1 MSIILEI
8 KKSSI
13 FIGILKKPNLVFTLF
28 CFFSSISFSQVLV
41 QYNSTNYNAA
51 PFNSLNASAC
61 SSGLATFSTL
71 GVSPTSL
78 TPYGYCVAPF
88 TGCGYFQITAATQAG
103 FAYCHN
109 TAPSLSTAPDY
120 VSFTVTPVSSNC
132 VYINKFCITMGV
144 YSTGADK
151 VLVGYSNDGGVTW
164 ITGPTW
170 TLPHTTTGGGST
182 GTGNCST
189 IAAPG
194 GGCATMALYTWN
206 ITPFSSATP
215 VIFKIIPYD
224 ATTCNC
230 TNGHNGTHE
239 WAFTQVEVDGTSAPL
254 PPVTITNP
262 TACAGS
268 LVNLT
273 AAGASTYTWN
283 TGSTAN
289 PLSVT
294 ASSTTYTVTGTS
306 AAGCTNTA
314 VTTITANPLPTVTVN
329 SPSVCSG
336 TSVNL
341 TAAGANTYT
350 WNTGSNANP
359 LSVMPGSTSYTVTG
373 TSAAGCTNTA
383 VASITVNTLVV
394 TATTTSASCGAT
406 NGTASASPTG
416 GTAPYT
422 YSWSP
427 SGGNT
432 ANATGLNVGNYTVTI
447 KDANTCTATTV
458 ANITST
464 GGVTASVAS
473 TSATCNATN
482 GSATVTPTSGTA
494 PYTYTWSPIGG
505 NAATATGLAAG
516 NYTVTIKD
524 ANTCTATA
532 VANVTNSGG
541 VAASVSSASVTCNGL
556 SNGSATVT
564 PAGGTAP
571 YTYTWSPSGG
581 NSTTASGLAAN
592 NYTVIVSDANSCTI
606 TATANILQPSNLS
619 LTPLTTSVACNGAST
634 GAATVTATGGTA
646 PYTYTWSPS
655 GGNAATVAGLAAAN
669 YSVTVSDAHSCTAT
683 ATANIIQPSSISL
696 STVSAGVTC
705 NGASTGAATV
715 IATGGASPYTYSWSP
730 NGGTNFTATNLA
742 AGNYSVL
749 VTDHNLCTAATS
761 VTINQPSILTAN
773 TINTPATCGN
783 ANGTASVTASGGTP
797 GYTYIW
803 SPGGGNLNNVT
814 GLAGGNYTVTIK
826 DANNCTTTAQTT
838 IAQTPSVNLVV
849 TGIAASCSNANG
861 TATAIATGGTG
872 ILTYTWS
879 SGANTPSV
887 TNLNGNTTY
896 TVSASD
902 ALGCS
907 VSKSITIGNHPSP
920 VLSVT
925 SNSIVCNGSATGS
938 ASVNINAGTG
948 SAPFSYS
955 WSPSG
960 GANPSVTNLLAG
972 TYTVAVKDSANCVAL
987 SVVTINQPTAI
998 SATVSNT
1005 AASCG
1010 MTNGSATVIATGG
1023 TPGYTYMWNPIGGNT
1038 TNATGLGAGIFNVT
1052 IKDANNCTYTTQ
1064 TAITSNSS
1072 INLSLSSTPAT
1083 CGLNN
1088 GTVMAT
1094 VTAGTPSQ
1102 SGYVYTWNPNV
1113 SLSNAAS
1120 SLMPGVYSLTVEDS
1134 LQCITTKTITVGNK
1148 PNPILSVASTSVTC
1162 FGANTAS
1169 ATASVNSGTAPFA
1182 YLWSPGGVTN
1192 SSIQNLPAGN
1202 YIVAVIDSANCT
1214 ATATIS
1220 IMQPQALTVTPTSTL
1235 ATCGNTNGMVSCNV
1249 SGGTPNYTYTWVP
1262 SNSNSLSVNNLAGN
1276 IIYTVTVSDANNCV
1290 QAGSVLVNQ
1299 TSAITLSVSGTTS
1312 VNCFGASTG
1321 SSTVSATGG
1330 TPTTYTYSWVPN
1342 GGTNSVG
1349 TNLAVG
1355 LYTVSVVDSNL
1366 CHATTTLTII
1376 QPPPIN
1382 VSVNNLSICSGQTTS
1397 LTASV
1402 SGGNGGAVS
1411 YTWAPTNANT
1421 QTINVSPTATTT
1433 YVVIAQN
1440 TGCTQTAQ
1448 ASGIVSVYP
1457 AVNISITPID
1467 SVCKGAQ
1474 ATLATNATGGSG
1486 GGFTYS
1492 WSSGQNTSSIIVN
1505 PSVTTSYTAW
1515 AHDALCPA
1523 IAATT
1528 EIYIYAEPSL
1538 TITPSL
1544 TSGCGFVCVSFTA
1557 GVVSNVPGNNIIPP
1571 YNWSFGDGTTA
1582 SGNSIGHCYY
1592 KTGNYDVTLTAFT
1605 QNHCL
1610 DTLKEINF
1618 IHVHQNPTADFSAS
1632 AFETDIYNNTIYFY
1646 NQSIGNIVS
1655 WNWNTDTTT
1664 YLIQN
1669 PSHTYPNE
1677 GVYPVTLIVTDNVG
1691 CKDTVVKNVTIN
1703 PEYTFYAPNCVTPN
1717 EDGKN
1722 ELFLPIGEGWDNNY
1736 YDLWI
1741 FDRWGNMIFHT
1752 TNPYEGWDSKR
1763 YNEVVQEDTYVWK
1776 VVLKDIFKKEH
1787 DYHGQVSVIR

>member
-1 MSIILEI
+1 M
-8 KKSSI
+8 
-13 FIGILKKPNLVFTLF
+13 GILKRLGFVFTIL

-51 PFNSLNASAC
+51 PFNSLNASGC

-88 TGCGYFQITAATQAG
+88 TACGYFQITAATQTG

-151 VLVGYSNDGGVTW
+151 VLVGYSNDGGATW
-164 ITGPTW
+164 TAGPTW

-182 GTGNCST
+182 GTGNCGA

-262 TACAGS
+262 VACAGS

-314 VTTITANPLPTVTVN
+314 VTTLTVNPSPTVTVN
-329 SPSVCSG
+329 SPSTCSG

-341 TAAGANTYT
+341 TAAGATTYT

-359 LSVMPGSTSYTVTG
+359 LSVTPSPTSYTVMGTNAAGCTNTAVANVTVNAPPTITINNPTTCSGSSVNLTAAGASTYTWNTGSNANPISVTPGPTSYTVTG

-394 TATTTSASCGAT
+394 TSTTTSATCGAT
-406 NGTASASPTG
+406 NGSA
-416 GTAPYT
+416 
-422 YSWSP
+422 
-427 SGGNT
+427 
-432 ANATGLNVGNYTVTI
+432 
-447 KDANTCTATTV
+447 ATTV
-458 ANITST
+458 T
-464 GGVTASVAS
+464 GGI
-473 TSATCNATN
+473 
-482 GSATVTPTSGTA
+482 A
-494 PYTYTWSPIGG
+494 PYTYTWSPSGG
-505 NAATATGLAAG
+505 NTATATGLAAG
-516 NYTVTIKD
+516 NYTVNIKD
-524 ANTCTATA
+524 ANTCTVTA
-532 VANVTNSGG
+532 VVNITNSGG
-541 VAASVSSASVTCNGL
+541 VAVSISSTNVTCNGL
-556 SNGSATVT
+556 TNGSATVT
-564 PAGGTAP
+564 PTGGTAP

-581 NSTTASGLAAN
+581 NTTTASGLAAS
-592 NYTVIVSDANSCTI
+592 NYTVIVSDANSCTVAAI
-606 TATANILQPSNLS
+606 ANIIQPSNLS
-619 LTPLTTSVACNGAST
+619 VTPLTTSVTCSGASTGSATVIATGGTTPYTYTWSPSGGNTATVSGLAASNYSVSVSDAHSCTTTTIATIAQPSSISLATLSASVTCNGAST
-634 GAATVTATGGTA
+634 GAATVTATGGT
-646 PYTYTWSPS
+646 
-655 GGNAATVAGLAAAN
+655 
-669 YSVTVSDAHSCTAT
+669 
-683 ATANIIQPSSISL
+683 
-696 STVSAGVTC
+696 
-705 NGASTGAATV
+705 
-715 IATGGASPYTYSWSP
+715 SPYTYSWSP
-730 NGGTNFTATNLA
+730 SGGTNFTAVNFA

-749 VTDHNLCTAATS
+749 VTDHNLCTATTNVA
-761 VTINQPSILTAN
+761 INQPSALTAN
-773 TINTPATCGN
+773 ATSTPATCGN
-783 ANGTASVTASGGTP
+783 ANGTAGVTASGGTP
-797 GYTYIW
+797 GYTYTW
-803 SPGGGNLNNVT
+803 SPGGGNLNNAT

-826 DANNCTTTAQTT
+826 DANNCTLTAQTT
-838 IAQTPSVNLVV
+838 VVQTPSVNLTV
-849 TGIAASCSNANG
+849 TSTPASCGNANG
-861 TATAIATGGTG
+861 TANAVASGGTG
-872 ILTYTWS
+872 TLSYTWS
-879 SGANTPSV
+879 TGANTLSV
-887 TNLNGNTTY
+887 TNLSGNTTY

-902 ALGCS
+902 VLGCS
-907 VSKSITIGNHPSP
+907 VSKSITIGNYPSP
-920 VLSVT
+920 VLSIT
-925 SNSIVCNGSATGS
+925 SNSIVCNGAATGS
-938 ASVNINAGTG
+938 ASVSINASTGT
-948 SAPFSYS
+948 APFTYS

-960 GANPSVTNLLAG
+960 GANPSATNLLAG
-972 TYTVAVKDSANCVAL
+972 TYTVAVKDSANCIAS
-987 SVVTINQPTAI
+987 SVVTIAQPTPI
-998 SATVSNT
+998 TATVNNT

-1010 MTNGSATVIATGG
+1010 MTNGSATVTATGG
-1023 TPGYTYMWNPIGGNT
+1023 TPGYIYMWNPIGGNT
-1038 TNATGLGAGIFNVT
+1038 ANAAGLSAGIYNVS

-1064 TAITSNSS
+1064 TTITSNSS

-1088 GTVMAT
+1088 GTVIAT
-1094 VTAGTPSQ
+1094 VTAGTPAQ

-1113 SLSNAAS
+1113 SLSNMAPN
-1120 SLMPGVYSLTVEDS
+1120 LMPGVYSLTVEDS

-1148 PNPILSVASTSVTC
+1148 PNPILSIASTSVTC

-1169 ATASVNSGTAPFA
+1169 ATVSVNSGTAPFA
-1182 YLWSPGGVTN
+1182 YLWSPSGTTN
-1192 SSIQNLPAGN
+1192 PSIQNLSAGN
-1202 YIVAVIDSANCT
+1202 YTVAVIDSANCT

-1220 IMQPQALTVTPTSTL
+1220 IMQPQALTVTATSTL
-1235 ATCGNTNGMVSCNV
+1235 ATCGNANGMVSCSV
-1249 SGGTPNYTYTWVP
+1249 LGGTPNYTYTWMP
-1262 SNSNSLSVNNLAGN
+1262 TGGNSSSATNLAGN
-1276 IIYTVTVSDANNCV
+1276 ITYTVAVSDANNCV
-1290 QAGSVLVNQ
+1290 QAVPVLVNQ

-1312 VNCFGASTG
+1312 VSCFGASTG

-1330 TPTTYTYSWVPN
+1330 TPTTYTYSWLPT

-1349 TNLAVG
+1349 TNLIAD
-1355 LYTVSVVDSNL
+1355 LYTVTVHDNNL
-1366 CHATTTLTII
+1366 CSATTTLTII

-1382 VSVNNLSICSGQTTS
+1382 VSVNNLSICSNQIAT
-1397 LTASV
+1397 LTAST
-1402 SGGNGGAVS
+1402 SGGNGGAVN
-1411 YTWAPTNANT
+1411 YTWTPTNANT
-1421 QTINVSPTATTT
+1421 QTIHVNPTATTT
-1433 YVVIAQN
+1433 YVVMAQN

-1448 ASGIVSVYP
+1448 AIGIVSVYP

-1486 GGFTYS
+1486 SGFTYS
-1492 WSSGQNTSSIIVN
+1492 WSNGQNTPSIIVN
-1505 PSVTTSYTAW
+1505 PNTTTSYTAW

-1523 IAATT
+1523 VAVTT
-1528 EIYIYAEPSL
+1528 EIYIYTEPSL

-1557 GVVSNVPGNNIIPP
+1557 GVVSNVPGNNIVPP

-1592 KTGNYDVTLTAFT
+1592 KTGNYDVALTAAT
-1605 QNHCL
+1605 QNNCI
-1610 DTLKEINF
+1610 DTLRKINF

-1632 AFETDIYNNTIYFY
+1632 ALETDIYNNIIYFY
-1646 NQSIGNIVS
+1646 NQSIGSIVN

-1664 YLIQN
+1664 YIIQN
-1669 PSHTYPNE
+1669 PVHTYINE
-1677 GVYPVTLIVTDNVG
+1677 GVYPVTLIVTDNIG
-1691 CKDTVVKNVTIN
+1691 CKDTVVKDITIN

-1717 EDGKN
+1717 GDGKN
-1722 ELFLPIGEGWDNNY
+1722 ELFLPIGEGWDNNH
-1736 YDLWI
+1736 YDLWV
-1741 FDRWGNMIFHT
+1741 FDRWGVMIFHT
-1752 TNPYEGWDSKR
+1752 TNPYEGWNGKR
-1763 YNEVVQEDTYVWK
+1763 YNEIVQEDTYIWK
-1776 VVLKDIFKKEH
+1776 VGLKDIFKKEH
-1787 DYHGQVSVIR
+1787 EYHGQVSVIR